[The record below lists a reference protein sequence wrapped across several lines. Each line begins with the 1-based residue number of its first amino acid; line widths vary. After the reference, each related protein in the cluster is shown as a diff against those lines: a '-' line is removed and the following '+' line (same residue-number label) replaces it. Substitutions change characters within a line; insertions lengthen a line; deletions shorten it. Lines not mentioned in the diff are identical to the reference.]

1 MTTHRLV
8 PSALII
14 AAGLALAGCSGGGSS
29 AAQSTAAQSTG
40 AQSTGSAE
48 SSAAGSKATSAA
60 SSSAPS
66 PSATASPKAYS
77 TAELGTILA
86 GLKDGEGHPLTA
98 VPADQL
104 ETGIAAAKQMISAAV
119 ISPQECA
126 ALVDTS
132 GQIPSG
138 STYTGGVAKSSSGQ
152 AMTTVTLVSVSD
164 PSVLSKGAAAAK
176 DNAGKCANYTIE
188 LQGKKITGKTE
199 VLPVE
204 TGGDASFGSLTT
216 QALPDGQ
223 ATQTA
228 VVTGI
233 KGSLSVSAVAIGQGV
248 GPESAA
254 TLARIV
260 SDALAQG

>member
-40 AQSTGSAE
+40 SAE
-48 SSAAGSKATSAA
+48 SSAAGSQATSAA

-66 PSATASPKAYS
+66 PSATASPKAYT

-216 QALPDGQ
+216 QGLPDGQ

-248 GPESAA
+248 GPESAT
-254 TLARIV
+254 TLAKIV